1 MSDMDR
7 ARPKSRAQSIKRIAL
22 ISTLALVLVVGGVTL
37 ASIDFSSRRIDRDTL
52 SVETVQKGTLEIK
65 VSANGRLL
73 PKNIEQIGSQV
84 MGRVARTH
92 VRPGDV
98 VKSGQLLV
106 ELTNPELIASAEEAY
121 SAWEGAVTDLRA
133 SEVEL
138 QTNLLNEEVVVTQAQ
153 FNLERAELQLEAETK
168 LIGQRIISEIDYK
181 RTQLNVSQLTK
192 TLALEENRLQ
202 KIRDNIKVQLA
213 AGRSRVTELAR
224 VLDRARNQAANLR
237 IVAGIDGIVQA
248 LNADIGQQ
256 LQPGSPIGHI
266 AQQDQLYA
274 ELKVPAREAAEV
286 QTGQAVVVD
295 TRSGTVEGIV
305 TRVDPGVIDGTVIVD
320 VDLQGTLPAGAR
332 PQLQVE
338 GVVYISRL
346 ADALYVGKPAY
357 VKSDASISVYK
368 LDADGRYATRVTIMA
383 GKVSVNHLQVLQGLA
398 AGDRIITSE
407 IGEWQ
412 DEERILLN

>member
-1 MSDMDR
+1 MDY
-7 ARPKSRAQSIKRIAL
+7 ARPKSKARLIKRLAL
-22 ISTLALVLVVGGVTL
+22 TVTLALVLVGGGLTL
-37 ASIDFSSRRIDRDTL
+37 ASIDFNSRRVDRDTL
-52 SVETVQKGTLEIK
+52 SIDTVQRGTLEIK

-92 VRPGDV
+92 VKPGAV
-98 VKSGQLLV
+98 VKVGQLLV

-121 SAWEGAVTDLRA
+121 SAWEGAVTELQA

-138 QTNLLNEEVVVTQAQ
+138 QTNLLNQETAFTQAH
-153 FNLERAELQLEAETK
+153 FNLEKAQLQLEAETK

-181 RTQLNVSQLTK
+181 RTQLDVSQLTRMR
-192 TLALEENRLQ
+192 AIEESRLQ
-202 KIRDNIKVQLA
+202 KTRDNIKVQLA
-213 AGRSRVTELAR
+213 TKKSRVTVLAR
-224 VLDRARNQAANLR
+224 ALDRARNQAANLR

-248 LNADIGQQ
+248 VNVDVGQQ

-274 ELKVPAREAAEV
+274 ELKVPAREATEV
-286 QTGQAVVVD
+286 QTGQNAVID
-295 TRSGTVEGIV
+295 TRSGTVQGIV
-305 TRVDPGVIDGTVIVD
+305 TRIDPGVTEGTVVVD
-320 VDLQGTLPAGAR
+320 VDLQGALPAGAR
-332 PQLQVE
+332 PQLQIE
-338 GVVYISRL
+338 GIVYITRL

-357 VKSDASISVYK
+357 VKTDASISVYK
-368 LDADGRYATRVTIMA
+368 LDADGRYATRVTISA
-383 GKVSVNHLQVLQGLA
+383 GKVSLNYLQVLQGLK
-398 AGDRIITSE
+398 AGDRVITSE